1 MIYPV
6 DSAIH
11 LLNNRDQVYTR
22 AVNPSCLQILRL
34 DEIRDD
40 KYDVIMTTAHDI
52 ICEKNCTK
60 KILLELSHLTLL
72 AYFPP
77 TTLLLTCILQW
88 HTGVCDEMFD
98 VNSKIAQTKY

>member
-22 AVNPSCLQILRL
+22 AVNPPHLQILRL

-40 KYDVIMTTAHDI
+40 KYDVIMAMAHDI

-60 KILLELSHLTLL
+60 KILLEL
-72 AYFPP
+72 
-77 TTLLLTCILQW
+77 
-88 HTGVCDEMFD
+88 
-98 VNSKIAQTKY
+98 